1 MRSPQVLAPG
11 LQYVRDVVANEPLAL
26 AQIRHRI
33 AAHKDFEI
41 QIGPEEGR
49 LLQLLI
55 RLGGYRTIVEIGTH
69 AGYSTMFMA
78 QALPKAG
85 RIYTLEKDP
94 KRIQM
99 ARETFASC
107 PHECEV
113 TLVEGDALESL
124 KTTCPSS
131 VDMVFI
137 DADKLNYAKYLDWC
151 EAHVRVGGLIVGDNT
166 FLHGAVFGQ
175 PSPGSRH
182 SPSALRAMQDFNR
195 RLGDQTRYSSVM
207 LPTGEGWT
215 MGIKLV

>member
-1 MRSPQVLAPG
+1 MRIPQVPAPS
-11 LQYVRDVVANEPLAL
+11 LQYVRDVVAKEPLAL

-33 AAHKDFEI
+33 AAYKDFEI

-78 QALPKAG
+78 QALPQTA

-113 TLVEGDALESL
+113 TLMEGDALESL
-124 KTTCPSS
+124 KTCPPN

-137 DADKLNYAKYLDWC
+137 DADKLNYSKYLDWC
-151 EAHVRVGGLIVGDNT
+151 EIHVRVGGLIVGDNT
-166 FLHGAVFGQ
+166 FLHVSCCPRARDGQ
-175 PSPGSRH
+175 W
-182 SPSALRAMQDFNR
+182 
-195 RLGDQTRYSSVM
+195 
-207 LPTGEGWT
+207 E
-215 MGIKLV
+215 